1 MKTKKPHQN
10 LSILGHVDHGK
21 STLVGRLLYENGMID
36 DHDIEQFGQEAQL
49 HDKAGFEFAYVMDDL
64 AEERERGLTIDIAH
78 QEFTTEHNAFTII
91 DCPGHQKFTKNMIT
105 GASQADNAVL
115 VVAADDG
122 VQRQTREHVFLS
134 RTLDISKFV
143 VAINKMDLVEYS
155 KTVYQE
161 IVNDVKNLFSRVD
174 FAVDKK
180 TFVPVSALK
189 NDNIFSTSD
198 HIPWY
203 EGPTLVQALDNLES
217 DTLATQRPLRVPI
230 DEIHTISGIGT
241 VPAGRVETGAV
252 GVGDRV
258 AIQPSDV
265 SGDVSS
271 IEMHYEGLDTAKAG
285 DNIGIHVRNV
295 EEEDIETGDVV
306 GPTDHPPTVAT
317 EFRAQLFVLYHP
329 STIQPGY
336 TPVLQAHAAQVPCEF
351 LELKEKLGP
360 AGTTVIDGN
369 PFQLESGDSAIVDLA
384 VEQPIAIEE
393 KSNIPE
399 LGSFVIRD
407 MSHTI
412 AAGKVLDIRE

>member
-10 LSILGHVDHGK
+10 LAILGHVDHGK
-21 STLVGRLLYENGMID
+21 STLVGRLLYENDVID
-36 DHDIEQFGQEAQL
+36 DHDIKQFRKEART
-49 HDKAGFEFAYVMDDL
+49 HDKAGFEFAYAMDDIT
-64 AEERERGLTIDIAH
+64 EERERGLTIDIAH
-78 QEFTTEHNAFTII
+78 QEFTTEHNTFTII

-134 RTLDISKFV
+134 RTLDINEFV

-174 FAVDKK
+174 FTVDEKI
-180 TFVPVSALK
+180 FVPVSALK
-189 NDNIFSTSD
+189 NDCIFNESD

-217 DTLATQRPLRVPI
+217 NTSATQRPLRIPI
-230 DEIHTISGIGT
+230 DEIHSISGIGT

-252 GVGDRV
+252 GVGDAV

-265 SGDVSS
+265 SGDVAS

-306 GPTDHPPTVAT
+306 GPADYPPTVAT
-317 EFRAQLFVLYHP
+317 EFTAQLFVLYHP

-360 AGTTVIDGN
+360 GGTTVIDDN
-369 PFQLESGDSAIVDLA
+369 PFQLESGDSAIVDL
-384 VEQPIAIEE
+384 VVKQPIAIEE
-393 KSNIPE
+393 KPKIPE
-399 LGSFVIRD
+399 LGSFAIRD
-407 MSHTI
+407 ISHTI
-412 AAGKVLDIRE
+412 AAGKVLNIKE

>member
-180 TFVPVSALK
+180 
-189 NDNIFSTSD
+189 
-198 HIPWY
+198 H
-203 EGPTLVQALDNLES
+203 
-217 DTLATQRPLRVPI
+217 
-230 DEIHTISGIGT
+230 
-241 VPAGRVETGAV
+241 
-252 GVGDRV
+252 
-258 AIQPSDV
+258 
-265 SGDVSS
+265 SS
-271 IEMHYEGLDTAKAG
+271 LSQH
-285 DNIGIHVRNV
+285 
-295 EEEDIETGDVV
+295 
-306 GPTDHPPTVAT
+306 
-317 EFRAQLFVLYHP
+317 
-329 STIQPGY
+329 
-336 TPVLQAHAAQVPCEF
+336 
-351 LELKEKLGP
+351 
-360 AGTTVIDGN
+360 
-369 PFQLESGDSAIVDLA
+369 
-384 VEQPIAIEE
+384 
-393 KSNIPE
+393 
-399 LGSFVIRD
+399 
-407 MSHTI
+407 
-412 AAGKVLDIRE
+412 